1 MSTLRLQLHYPD
13 MLVPQRAHPKD
24 VGLDLTEMA
33 IEPHNERL
41 FFIDTGVSVK
51 PPEGYYV
58 EVVARSS
65 LSKTNFILANSVGI
79 IDPDYRGRIRLGLR
93 YLGEGSGTDAAAE
106 LIGRRVAQLILRC
119 REEANVEVVSKLGET
134 GRGAGGFGS
143 SGS

>member
-13 MLVPQRAHPKD
+13 MSVPQRSHPKD
-24 VGLDLTEMA
+24 VGLDLTAMA
-33 IEPHNERL
+33 LEPHNERL
-41 FFIDTGVSVK
+41 FFVDTGISVE

-65 LSKTNFILANSVGI
+65 LSKTDFILANSVGI
-79 IDPDYRGRIRLGLR
+79 IDPDYRGRIRLVLR
-93 YLGEGSGTDAAAE
+93 YLGEGSGVDAAAE
-106 LIGRRVAQLILRC
+106 RIGRRVAQLILRC

-134 GRGAGGFGS
+134 GRGSGGFGS

>member
-13 MLVPQRAHPKD
+13 MPVPQRAHPKD
-24 VGLDLTEMA
+24 VGFDLTAMA
-33 IEPHNERL
+33 LEPHNERL
-41 FFIDTGVSVK
+41 FFIDTGISVE

-65 LSKTNFILANSVGI
+65 LSKTDFILANSVGI
-79 IDPDYRGRIRLGLR
+79 IDPDYRGRIRLALR
-93 YLGEGSGTDAAAE
+93 YLGEGSGADAAAG

-119 REEANVEVVSKLGET
+119 REEANVAVVSKLGET

>member
-13 MLVPQRAHPKD
+13 MPVPQRANPKD
-24 VGLDLTEMA
+24 VGLDLTAMA

-41 FFIDTGVSVK
+41 VFIDTGISVE

-65 LSKTNFILANSVGI
+65 LSKTDFILANSVGI
-79 IDPDYRGRIRLGLR
+79 IDPDYRGRIRLALR
-93 YLGEGSGTDAAAE
+93 YLGEGSGVDAAAE